1 MRKQIILCIALCLIC
16 LAACGRQET
25 DEEIGERIAGKIYVY
40 EKEGTGGG
48 EFTIYLG
55 EDGVYTYEESPLS
68 SYIGRGSWTVEDGF
82 LILTED
88 EDRGREEG
96 FANRFRVEE
105 EELVYLDGQSSNF
118 LYIDADDG
126 DRFRETPL
134 EEIQVPVL
142 AVMTEE
148 ELIREIIDQ
157 EHFYDLLLSDD
168 SVSEHTR
175 FVYGFRKK
183 CKALDELLKRENAAE
198 AVLSAIQS
206 CNEAISSA
214 ELERDG
220 LKSILDYL
228 LDAEKES
235 LELAGVEN
243 RMTDAAAG
251 KTDTVGAEEKELIR
265 RITADEHFSELL
277 AGEHAWEKRWAV
289 YWFGKNCE
297 ELEEL
302 LKREDAAQI
311 VLSAILE
318 RNCEILAHETD
329 SAELERIRCERDG
342 LRYILDY
349 LLLPE
354 KQPRDAAQ
362 GPEEPQELQ

>member
-1 MRKQIILCIALCLIC
+1 M
-16 LAACGRQET
+16 
-25 DEEIGERIAGKIYVY
+25 
-40 EKEGTGGG
+40 
-48 EFTIYLG
+48 
-55 EDGVYTYEESPLS
+55 EDG
-68 SYIGRGSWTVEDGF
+68 I

-96 FANRFRVEE
+96 FVNRFRVEE

-134 EEIQVPVL
+134 EEVQVPVL
-142 AVMTEE
+142 AVMT
-148 ELIREIIDQ
+148 
-157 EHFYDLLLSDD
+157 
-168 SVSEHTR
+168 
-175 FVYGFRKK
+175 
-183 CKALDELLKRENAAE
+183 
-198 AVLSAIQS
+198 
-206 CNEAISSA
+206 
-214 ELERDG
+214 
-220 LKSILDYL
+220 
-228 LDAEKES
+228 
-235 LELAGVEN
+235 
-243 RMTDAAAG
+243 
-251 KTDTVGAEEKELIR
+251 EKELIR

-277 AGEHAWEKRWAV
+277 AGEHTWEQRWAV
-289 YWFGKNCE
+289 YCFGKNCE

-329 SAELERIRCERDG
+329 SAELEKIRCERDG

-354 KQPRDAAQ
+354 KQPRDDAQ
-362 GPEEPQELQ
+362 GPEAPQELQ